1 MSITSQKKDLSDN
14 KVIKDFAKRV
24 KDLETLNYLYCLT
37 AADVS
42 ATNPNLWNSWNASL
56 LRQLYD
62 RTKLYLE
69 DEILLSKSIEEQKIQ
84 ALKLIDKNKRLKTQ
98 DLWKR
103 FYPDYFESSDYRDL
117 SIHANNILESDHQT
131 TIKLIEKDKES
142 LSTIFIYTKDKE
154 NLFATI
160 IGVLDSE
167 NINFVDAKLFGMK
180 DGFCVDLITISDKE
194 EKINL
199 DSDRGQILISKLEE
213 SINQKILKPKIV
225 KRRLPR
231 YLKHFKTNT
240 EINFNHDMLN
250 RWTDIEIRTSD
261 SPGLLASICQ
271 VFLKHGAVIKKARI
285 ATYGEKAEDMFSI
298 SSKQDTPFIKKNDL
312 NNLIED
318 LKTSINGLNK

>member
-1 MSITSQKKDLSDN
+1 MRLRSIISKYSNYIPFPIYLKDLD
-14 KVIKDFAKRV
+14 
-24 KDLETLNYLYCLT
+24 
-37 AADVS
+37 
-42 ATNPNLWNSWNASL
+42 
-56 LRQLYD
+56 
-62 RTKLYLE
+62 TK
-69 DEILLSKSIEEQKIQ
+69 
-84 ALKLIDKNKRLKTQ
+84 
-98 DLWKR
+98 
-103 FYPDYFESSDYRDL
+103 
-117 SIHANNILESDHQT
+117 
-131 TIKLIEKDKES
+131 
-142 LSTIFIYTKDKE
+142 
-154 NLFATI
+154 
-160 IGVLDSE
+160 
-167 NINFVDAKLFGMK
+167 
-180 DGFCVDLITISDKE
+180 DKE

-318 LKTSINGLNK
+318 LETSINGLNK